1 MTATAA
7 PALNLPASPAPNPAG
22 LLDAVRMHDL
32 NADLTL
38 VQRCYDFAAE
48 RHAGQLRRS
57 GEPYVVHPLAVSRLI
72 ADLRLDVA
80 SVCAGLLHDCVED
93 TSATAEDIG
102 RLFGAE
108 IQMLVEGVTKLG
120 QIAWHTRE
128 ERQAENFRKMLLAM
142 ARDIRVI
149 LIKLADRLDNMRT
162 LDHMPREKQERIAR
176 ETREIYAPM
185 ANRLGIQWMK
195 AELEDLCFRYLE
207 PEEYR
212 ALQERMADTQVSR
225 ERNIAEICE
234 KLREVTRAEGI
245 ETLVSG
251 RAKHM
256 WSIHQKMKK
265 TGRDLEQIHDVVAF
279 RLIVGSVRDCYGA
292 LGVVHSRWTPV
303 PGRFKD
309 FIALPKPNL
318 YQSLHTTV
326 IGPNSDRMEVQIR
339 THEMHHTAEQGI
351 SAHWRYK
358 EKPTLG
364 AADNES
370 FAWLRQL
377 MEWQRDLKDPTEFIE
392 TVKIDLFEEEV
403 FVFTPKGDVKALPK
417 GSTPIDF
424 AFAVHSKIGTLCSG
438 ARVNGIIVPLRYPL
452 RNGDT
457 IEILTSNNQKPSKDW
472 LKFVVTSR
480 ARTRIR
486 HFLRLE
492 QRERSKRYGRDLLA
506 KELRDR
512 NHSLPQAEKDGQLDA
527 AAQRLR
533 AGNADDLLVL
543 VGYGKLNVGQVAEA
557 IYPQR
562 GEAPAENLV
571 RPAPVSDTTGL
582 HRRPFRKSVG
592 GVRVQGEAD
601 IMVKFAKCCTPV
613 PGDSITAFISRGRGV
628 IVHTLECEKAL
639 DLDPARKVEVA
650 WDDGATTPRPVV
662 VEVISA
668 DRPGILAEMSKCFT
682 DHGVNISQ
690 AKCKTEDK
698 RGINTFQVMVGH
710 LDQLKSVIRAIQAV
724 PGVQSV
730 ARL

>member
-1 MTATAA
+1 M
-7 PALNLPASPAPNPAG
+7 LPGTDAG
-22 LLDAVRMHDL
+22 PLLETVRLHDPG
-32 NADLTL
+32 ADLDL
-38 VQRCYDFAAE
+38 VRRCYEFAAE

-57 GEPYVVHPLAVSRLI
+57 GDPYVIHPLAVARLI

-120 QIAWHTRE
+120 QISWHTRE
-128 ERQAENFRKMLLAM
+128 ERAAENFRKMLLAM

-162 LDHMPREKQERIAR
+162 LEHMPRDKQERISR

-195 AELEDLCFRYLE
+195 SELEDLCFRYLE
-207 PEEYR
+207 PEDW
-212 ALQERMADTQVSR
+212 LSLKQRMASTEVPRDR
-225 ERNIAEICE
+225 MIAETSE
-234 KLREVTRAEGI
+234 KLREVTRSEGI
-245 ETLVSG
+245 EAQVSG

-256 WSIHQKMKK
+256 WSIYQKMKK
-265 TGRDLEQIHDVVAF
+265 SGRELEQIHDIVAF

-339 THEMHHTAEQGI
+339 TADMHHTAEQGI
-351 SAHWRYK
+351 AAHWRYK
-358 EKPTLG
+358 EKRSLG
-364 AADNES
+364 ASDTES

-424 AFAVHSKIGTLCSG
+424 AFAVHSKIGALCSG
-438 ARVNGIIVPLRYPL
+438 ARVNGIIVPLRYQL

-486 HFLRLE
+486 HYLRLE
-492 QRERSKRYGRDLLA
+492 QRERSKKYGRDLLA
-506 KELRDR
+506 KELRER
-512 NHSLPQAEKDGQLDA
+512 NHSLTTAEKDGLLDA
-527 AAQRLR
+527 AAQKLR

-543 VGYGKLNVGQVAEA
+543 IGYGKVTPANAAEALYPLRGESNPDNVGA
-557 IYPQR
+557 I
-562 GEAPAENLV
+562 PA
-571 RPAPVSDTTGL
+571 RPASTSETTGL
-582 HRRPFRKSVG
+582 HRRPMRKSVG

-601 IMVKFAKCCTPV
+601 IVVKFAKCCTPV
-613 PGDSITAFISRGRGV
+613 PGDSIMAFISRGRGV
-628 IVHTLECEKAL
+628 IVHTRDCAKAL
-639 DLDPARKVEVA
+639 DLDPARKVDVA
-650 WDDGATTPRPVV
+650 WDDGAAAPRPVA
-662 VEVISA
+662 VEVIST
-668 DRPGILAEMSKCFT
+668 DRPGILAATSKCFT

-690 AKCKTEDK
+690 AKCKTTEDR
-698 RGINTFQVMVGH
+698 RGINTFHIMVGH
-710 LDQLKSVIRAIQAV
+710 VDQLKSVIRAIQAI

-730 ARL
+730 VRL